1 VHQEVDASHSFR
13 VFDYWARNRMRFEGK
28 THVAVLVVES
38 ATGRYRPA
46 LEALA
51 EYLPL
56 VVIELRAWRGETEVI
71 LVPETVV
78 INQNLD
84 VAGPAGTV
92 SGEARSEA
100 DWKASI
106 TPEAWAFRDEF
117 IAWTQSN
124 LGEIRV
130 DYSPK
135 SYVGI
140 RRGRRVWAPLWFR
153 RDGAT
158 IYLPDPDGLR
168 GEQQSPAM
176 DEFQERL
183 RKEGIETSWQP
194 TYNAGA
200 NPVPVRL
207 RQADLAKPVVQEL
220 LRATFEILDSGAIPW
235 SERHAQPATAPP
247 PPELR

>member
-1 VHQEVDASHSFR
+1 LD
-13 VFDYWARNRMRFEGK
+13 
-28 THVAVLVVES
+28 
-38 ATGRYRPA
+38 
-46 LEALA
+46 ALA

-56 VVIELRAWRGETEVI
+56 VVIELRAWLGKTEVI

-92 SGEARSEA
+92 SGEARSES

-106 TPEAWAFRDEF
+106 TPEAWEFHDAF
-117 IAWTQSN
+117 IAWTQEN

-176 DEFQERL
+176 DDFQERL
-183 RKEGIETSWQP
+183 RQEGLETNWQP

-200 NPVPVRL
+200 NPIPIRL
-207 RQADLAKPVVQEL
+207 RCTDLAKPVVQEL
-220 LRATFEILDSGAIPW
+220 LRATFEILEPGAASW
-235 SERHAQPATAPP
+235 SERQAQLSDHDASTLEA
-247 PPELR
+247 RSFADSNV